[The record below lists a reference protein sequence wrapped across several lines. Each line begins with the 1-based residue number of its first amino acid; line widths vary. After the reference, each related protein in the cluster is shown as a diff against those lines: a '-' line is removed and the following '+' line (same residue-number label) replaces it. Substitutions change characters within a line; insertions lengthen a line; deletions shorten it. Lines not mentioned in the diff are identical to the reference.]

1 VKLAVVPWFSA
12 GASLTF
18 LIMGIYYMR
27 SARREVADSFER
39 KIPVMAACL
48 SIILGIS
55 MGGLLIVL
63 PLPLYWEI
71 ARPMVYIAAVILNVG
86 SGTYNLLHRRKLA
99 VDLLQKRT
107 ITMAGWLSIVIGVL
121 IGVFVILPR

>member
-1 VKLAVVPWFSA
+1 
-12 GASLTF
+12 
-18 LIMGIYYMR
+18 
-27 SARREVADSFER
+27 
-39 KIPVMAACL
+39 MAACL